1 MPTGRLTRVVS
12 FSAAHR
18 YFRPDWTAQRNVEV
32 FGRCAGEHG
41 HGHNYRCAVTV
52 AGPVSDETGMI
63 VDLALLDRVLDEEVC
78 RPLDHRHLNHEV
90 PEFAYGRQIP
100 TAEALAMWVW
110 RRVTPRLPPGV
121 RLHTVRIEEDPHLY
135 AEYAGDA

>member
-1 MPTGRLTRVVS
+1 MATVRLTRVVD

-18 YFRPDWTAQRNVEV
+18 YFRPDWTAERNAQA
-32 FGRCAGEHG
+32 FGRCAAEHG

-52 AGPVSDETGMI
+52 AGPVSDETGML
-63 VDLALLDRVLDEEVC
+63 VDLAFLDRLLEEEVR
-78 RPLDHRHLNHEV
+78 RPLDHRHLNHDV
-90 PEFAYGRQIP
+90 PEFAFGRQIP

-110 RRVTPRLPPGV
+110 RRVAPRLPAGV

-135 AEYAGDA
+135 AEYVGDA

>member
-18 YFRPDWTAQRNVEV
+18 YFRPDWTAERNAEV

-52 AGPVSDETGMI
+52 TGPVSDETGMI
-63 VDLALLDRVLDEEVC
+63 VDLGLLDRVLDEEVR

-90 PEFAYGRQIP
+90 AEFAYGRQIP
-100 TAEALAMWVW
+100 TVEALAMWVW
-110 RRVTPRLPPGV
+110 RRVAPRLPTGV
-121 RLHTVRIEEDPHLY
+121 RLHTVRVEEDPHLY
-135 AEYAGDA
+135 AEYVGDA